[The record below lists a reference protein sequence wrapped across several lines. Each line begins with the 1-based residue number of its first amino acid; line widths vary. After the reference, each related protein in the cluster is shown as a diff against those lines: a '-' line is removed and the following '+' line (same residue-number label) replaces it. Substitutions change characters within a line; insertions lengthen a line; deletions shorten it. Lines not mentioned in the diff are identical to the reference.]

1 MKAINLRTEYLKNPI
16 GLGSP
21 VPRLYWNCTDGIT
34 QTAYALRGNINGT
47 PFSTGKISGN
57 AMTHIPF
64 PMAVNSRD
72 RVEWQVQLWDEQNVP
87 GAWSDCACFEMG
99 LLYASDWKAKW
110 ITSAVQPK
118 KNESAPA
125 DCFQKL
131 FVCKAPQR
139 ARIYAAACGIYEL
152 QLNGQRV
159 GDAVL
164 TPGATDVNR
173 RVQYQT
179 FDVTS
184 LLHCG
189 ENILTA
195 QLAPGW
201 LYSQKQLGTIEYT
214 FGRERKL
221 LVQLEVTDDT
231 GKTEA
236 VVSDDTW
243 DWSNDGPVLFADN
256 KGGEEIDARKSPSY
270 GKKANVTA
278 HKIVPTASDNVWMR
292 ERERF
297 PAKLLHTPSGK
308 TVLDFGQNIAGFVEF
323 TVKAQSGQTITLSM
337 GELMRDGE
345 FTQENINPKMTG
357 NKASITPFQRVV
369 YRCAAGENHYK
380 TRFAIFG
387 FQYVLVET
395 GVLFRASDF
404 TAIAVY
410 SDMEDCLRFSSSHD
424 LLNRFVECTRWSG
437 KNNSADVPTDC
448 PHRERAGW
456 TGDAQIFYNTAC
468 YFFDYAAFG
477 RKYIRDMLDAQ
488 WKNGSFTQMA
498 PRPRMGFY
506 MRMLDGS
513 VGWSDAGVYIPYRMW
528 KQYGDDRILRECYDA
543 MARYAEFMI
552 SRCGKAPLFGKK
564 PQVSKQNQKYL
575 VMKGMSYGEWI
586 EPKELVKFDVRE
598 IAKPHIEESTAYT
611 ALTMECMAEIAQH
624 LGKPEVCRWQEY
636 AQGCKRAYQELVEL
650 PEYSLDT
657 NRQAK
662 LVRPLYLELL
672 NEKQTIYAQKRLI
685 QALDYFHWR
694 VGTGF
699 LSTPFLL
706 FVLEKIDPKYAYR
719 LLENE
724 KIPGWLA
731 MPKNGATS
739 IWEGWEGPEGDP
751 VESLDH
757 YSKGAVCQWI
767 FSRMCGVSVSGEN
780 TFRLAP
786 LPGGSIR
793 NAELRWNSVYGEIVS
808 IWKRE
813 KDGIHYHFEIPA
825 NTCAILNLPGITR
838 KLTAGSYDFVVEE

>member
-16 GLGSP
+16 GLGTP
-21 VPRLYWNCTDGIT
+21 APRLYWNCTDGIT
-34 QTAYALRGNINGT
+34 QTAYALRGNINGV

-64 PMAVNSRD
+64 PASVNSRD
-72 RVEWQVQLWDEQNVP
+72 RIEWQVQLWDEQNAP

-99 LLYASDWKAKW
+99 LLHSSDWKAKW
-110 ITSAVQPK
+110 ITSAEQPK
-118 KNESAPA
+118 KNENAPA
-125 DCFQKL
+125 DCFQKV
-131 FVCKAPQR
+131 FVCAAPQR

-152 QLNGQRV
+152 RLNGQRV

-164 TPGATDVNR
+164 TPGATDIR
-173 RVQYQT
+173 KRVQYQT

-184 LLHCG
+184 LLLCG
-189 ENILTA
+189 ENVLTA

-201 LYSQKQLGTIEYT
+201 LYSQKQPGTIDYT

-221 LVQLEVTDDT
+221 LVQLEMTDDT
-231 GKTEA
+231 GKTET

-256 KGGEEIDARKSPSY
+256 KGGEEIDARKAPSY
-270 GKKANVTA
+270 GEKAKVTA
-278 HKIVPTASDNVWMR
+278 HKVVPTASDNVLMR

-297 PAKLLHTPSGK
+297 PAKLLRTPSGK
-308 TVLDFGQNIAGFVEF
+308 TVLDFGQNIAGFVAF
-323 TVKAQSGQTITLSM
+323 TVNARSGQTVTLSM

-345 FTQENINPKMTG
+345 FTQENINPQMVG
-357 NKASITPFQRVV
+357 NKASIDPFQKVV
-369 YRCAAGENHYK
+369 YHCTEGENHYK

-395 GVLFRASDF
+395 DALFNANDF

-410 SDMEDCLRFSSSHD
+410 SDMEDCLHFSSSHD

-498 PRPRMGFY
+498 PRPQMGFY
-506 MRMLDGS
+506 MRLLDGS

-586 EPKELVKFDVRE
+586 EPKELVQFDVRE

-611 ALTMECMAEIAQH
+611 ALTMACMAEIARH
-624 LGKPEVCRWQEY
+624 LGKPEVNRWQEY
-636 AQGCKRAYQELVEL
+636 AQGCKRAYQELIEL

-672 NEKQTIYAQKRLI
+672 NEKQTFYAQKRLI
-685 QALDYFHWR
+685 QAF
-694 VGTGF
+694 
-699 LSTPFLL
+699 STKSIFLL
-706 FVLEKIDPKYAYR
+706 YFISA
-719 LLENE
+719 
-724 KIPGWLA
+724 
-731 MPKNGATS
+731 
-739 IWEGWEGPEGDP
+739 
-751 VESLDH
+751 
-757 YSKGAVCQWI
+757 
-767 FSRMCGVSVSGEN
+767 SRAK
-780 TFRLAP
+780 R
-786 LPGGSIR
+786 
-793 NAELRWNSVYGEIVS
+793 AETLWRM
-808 IWKRE
+808 
-813 KDGIHYHFEIPA
+813 F
-825 NTCAILNLPGITR
+825 
-838 KLTAGSYDFVVEE
+838 

>member
-16 GLGSP
+16 GLGTP
-21 VPRLYWNCTDGIT
+21 APRLYWNCTDGIT
-34 QTAYALRGNINGT
+34 QTAYALRGNINGV

-64 PMAVNSRD
+64 PASVNSRD
-72 RVEWQVQLWDEQNVP
+72 RIEWQVQLWDEQNAP

-99 LLYASDWKAKW
+99 LLHSSDWKAKW
-110 ITSAVQPK
+110 ITSAEQPK
-118 KNESAPA
+118 KNENAPI
-125 DCFQKL
+125 DCFQKV
-131 FVCKAPQR
+131 FTCTKPQR
-139 ARIYAAACGIYEL
+139 ARVYAAACGIYEL
-152 QLNGQRV
+152 RLNGQRV

-164 TPGATDVNR
+164 TPGATDIR
-173 RVQYQT
+173 KRVQYQT

-184 LLHCG
+184 LLLCG
-189 ENILTA
+189 ENVLTA

-201 LYSQKQLGTIEYT
+201 LYSQKQPGTIDYT

-221 LVQLEVTDDT
+221 LVQLEMTDDT
-231 GKTEA
+231 GKTET

-256 KGGEEIDARKSPSY
+256 KGGEEIDARKAPSY
-270 GKKANVTA
+270 GEKAKVTT
-278 HKIVPTASDNVWMR
+278 HKVVPTASDNVLMR

-297 PAKLLHTPSGK
+297 PAKLLRTPSGK
-308 TVLDFGQNIAGFVEF
+308 TVLDFGQNIAGFVAF
-323 TVKAQSGQTITLSM
+323 TVNARSGQTVTLSM

-345 FTQENINPKMTG
+345 FTQENINPKMVG
-357 NKASITPFQRVV
+357 NKASIAPFQKVV
-369 YRCAAGENHYK
+369 YHCTEGENHYK

-395 GVLFRASDF
+395 DALFNANDF

-410 SDMEDCLRFSSSHD
+410 SDMEDCLHFSSSHD

-498 PRPRMGFY
+498 PRPKMGFY

-513 VGWSDAGVYIPYRMW
+513 VSWSDAGVYIPYRMW

-552 SRCGKAPLFGKK
+552 SRCGKTPLFGKK

-586 EPKELVKFDVRE
+586 EPKELVQFNVRE

-611 ALTMECMAEIAQH
+611 ALTMACMAEIAQH
-624 LGKPEVCRWQEY
+624 LGKPEVNRWQEY
-636 AQGCKRAYQELVEL
+636 AQGCKRAYQELIEL
-650 PEYSLDT
+650 PEYNLDT

-672 NEKQTIYAQKRLI
+672 NEKQTVYAQKRLI

-724 KIPGWLA
+724 EIPGWLA
-731 MPKNGATS
+731 MPKNGATT
-739 IWEGWEGPEGDP
+739 IWEGWEGPKGNP

-808 IWKRE
+808 IWKQE

-825 NTCAILNLPGITR
+825 NTCAMLNLPGITQ